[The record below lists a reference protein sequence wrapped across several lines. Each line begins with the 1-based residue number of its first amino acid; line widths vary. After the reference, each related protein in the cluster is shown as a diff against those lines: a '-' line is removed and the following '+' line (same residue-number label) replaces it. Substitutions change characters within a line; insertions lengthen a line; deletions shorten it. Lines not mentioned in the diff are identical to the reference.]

1 MDEAILAAFG
11 PVIVERILFT
21 LRSELMNR
29 SNSPLQWSIN
39 GTPLWSQV
47 AYKALS
53 CWRFL
58 F

>member
-29 SNSPLQWSIN
+29 SNSPL
-39 GTPLWSQV
+39 
-47 AYKALS
+47 
-53 CWRFL
+53 
-58 F
+58 